1 MSGGNISANW
11 KKFKQKYTNYEIATG
26 ISSKDSATRVATLL
40 TVIGNDAID
49 VFNTLT
55 WDEEGDDKKI
65 EKVLLKFEEHCEPKK
80 NVSYERY
87 KFFSRAQESGES
99 IDQYVTILRKL
110 CETCE
115 FGTLKNS
122 LIKDRIVLGV
132 NNTKTRERLLR
143 VPDLTLQKALDVVRS
158 VEATDMQMKELDDSS
173 VHGIG
178 REKNKSTDKKT
189 PSDNEEKRPPSKKFN
204 CGNCGTRHG
213 ARECPAYGKTCNYC
227 QRRNHFQSVCRS
239 RKKVHELGVE
249 QQEGNVPDS
258 TLFVGAVTTEV
269 RIQNEECYVMLP
281 VKGHITK
288 LKIDTGSQVNIMPF
302 KDLKKIVGSN
312 PQINACTHS
321 LVSYSEDKL
330 TVLGT
335 ATLPVKSKTDVEHE
349 LTFHIVETNQPGLLG
364 LTASQDL
371 GLIKVVM
378 VAKTEEKQTE
388 PDKSEEVTKLSE
400 ELKEEVLQKYTQV
413 FTGLGRL
420 EKPYHIEV
428 DPTVTP
434 VVNPPRTVP
443 AALRDRVKE
452 ELDDMERRGVVRKVE
467 EPTDWVNSMAIV
479 EKPNGCLRICLDPR
493 HLNKAK
499 KREHFQLPTIED
511 ITTRMANAKCF
522 TKLDTNRGYWQIPL
536 DEESQ
541 LLTTFNTPFGRYCYQ
556 VTPFGITSAQEVF
569 QKRMSQH
576 FGDLEGVETD
586 IDDIIVH
593 AETEVKHDHR
603 VHAVLERCEKINL
616 TLNKEK
622 CVFKVKEVTYIGH
635 KLTQEGIKPDD
646 EKVRAINDMP
656 APTDKKGVERLLGT
670 VNYLGKFIPNLATVT
685 EPIRVL
691 LRKDIEFQW
700 AREQEKALHEI
711 KSILTKD
718 GGPVLKFFDVQK
730 PVTISC
736 DACQNLFLAKFGS
749 ERVI

>member
-1 MSGGNISANW
+1 MSQDPSIPITPAGAENTEEIQQPVEDEENTPEMAMHLGLPPPEALDLSGGNISANW

-158 VEATDMQMKELDDSS
+158 AEATDMQMKELDDSS

-178 REKNKSTDKKT
+178 GEKNKSTDKKT

-204 CGNCGTRHG
+204 CGNCGTTHR

-227 QRRNHFQSVCRS
+227 QSRNHFQSVCRS

-249 QQEGNVPDS
+249 QQEGNFPDS

-269 RIQNEECYVMLP
+269 QIQNEECYVMLP

-312 PQINACTHS
+312 PQINACTHN

-479 EKPNGCLRICLDPR
+479 EKPNGSLRICLDPR
-493 HLNKAK
+493 HLNKAI

-511 ITTRMANAKCF
+511 ITTRMANAKWF
-522 TKLDTNRGYWQIPL
+522 TKLDANRGYWQIPL

-541 LLTTFNTPFGRYCYQ
+541 VLTTFNTPFGRYCYQ

-691 LRKDIEFQW
+691 L
-700 AREQEKALHEI
+700 
-711 KSILTKD
+711 
-718 GGPVLKFFDVQK
+718 
-730 PVTISC
+730 
-736 DACQNLFLAKFGS
+736 
-749 ERVI
+749 

>member
-1 MSGGNISANW
+1 MSQDQSIPITPAGEENTAEVQHLQVEDEENTEEIQQPVEDEENTPEMAMHLGLPPPEALDLSGGNISANW

-158 VEATDMQMKELDDSS
+158 AEATDMQMKELDDSS

-239 RKKVHELGVE
+239 RKKVHELCVE

-269 RIQNEECYVMLP
+269 QIQNEECYRMLP

-288 LKIDTGSQVNIMPF
+288 LKID
-302 KDLKKIVGSN
+302 
-312 PQINACTHS
+312 
-321 LVSYSEDKL
+321 KL
-330 TVLGT
+330 T
-335 ATLPVKSKTDVEHE
+335 S
-349 LTFHIVETNQPGLLG
+349 
-364 LTASQDL
+364 
-371 GLIKVVM
+371 
-378 VAKTEEKQTE
+378 
-388 PDKSEEVTKLSE
+388 
-400 ELKEEVLQKYTQV
+400 
-413 FTGLGRL
+413 
-420 EKPYHIEV
+420 
-428 DPTVTP
+428 
-434 VVNPPRTVP
+434 
-443 AALRDRVKE
+443 
-452 ELDDMERRGVVRKVE
+452 
-467 EPTDWVNSMAIV
+467 
-479 EKPNGCLRICLDPR
+479 
-493 HLNKAK
+493 
-499 KREHFQLPTIED
+499 
-511 ITTRMANAKCF
+511 
-522 TKLDTNRGYWQIPL
+522 
-536 DEESQ
+536 
-541 LLTTFNTPFGRYCYQ
+541 
-556 VTPFGITSAQEVF
+556 
-569 QKRMSQH
+569 
-576 FGDLEGVETD
+576 
-586 IDDIIVH
+586 
-593 AETEVKHDHR
+593 
-603 VHAVLERCEKINL
+603 
-616 TLNKEK
+616 
-622 CVFKVKEVTYIGH
+622 
-635 KLTQEGIKPDD
+635 
-646 EKVRAINDMP
+646 
-656 APTDKKGVERLLGT
+656 
-670 VNYLGKFIPNLATVT
+670 
-685 EPIRVL
+685 
-691 LRKDIEFQW
+691 
-700 AREQEKALHEI
+700 
-711 KSILTKD
+711 
-718 GGPVLKFFDVQK
+718 
-730 PVTISC
+730 
-736 DACQNLFLAKFGS
+736 
-749 ERVI
+749 

>member
-1 MSGGNISANW
+1 M
-11 KKFKQKYTNYEIATG
+11 
-26 ISSKDSATRVATLL
+26 
-40 TVIGNDAID
+40 
-49 VFNTLT
+49 
-55 WDEEGDDKKI
+55 
-65 EKVLLKFEEHCEPKK
+65 
-80 NVSYERY
+80 
-87 KFFSRAQESGES
+87 
-99 IDQYVTILRKL
+99 
-110 CETCE
+110 
-115 FGTLKNS
+115 KNS

-132 NNTKTRERLLR
+132 NKTKTRERLLR

-158 VEATDMQMKELDDSS
+158 AEATDMQMKELDDSS

-269 RIQNEECYVMLP
+269 QIQNEECYVMLP

-312 PQINACTHS
+312 PQINACTHN

-371 GLIKVVM
+371 GVIKVVM

-428 DPTVTP
+428 DPTVTA
-434 VVNPPRTVP
+434 VINPPRTVP

-467 EPTDWVNSMAIV
+467 EPTDWVN
-479 EKPNGCLRICLDPR
+479 C
-493 HLNKAK
+493 
-499 KREHFQLPTIED
+499 
-511 ITTRMANAKCF
+511 
-522 TKLDTNRGYWQIPL
+522 
-536 DEESQ
+536 
-541 LLTTFNTPFGRYCYQ
+541 
-556 VTPFGITSAQEVF
+556 
-569 QKRMSQH
+569 
-576 FGDLEGVETD
+576 
-586 IDDIIVH
+586 
-593 AETEVKHDHR
+593 
-603 VHAVLERCEKINL
+603 
-616 TLNKEK
+616 
-622 CVFKVKEVTYIGH
+622 
-635 KLTQEGIKPDD
+635 
-646 EKVRAINDMP
+646 
-656 APTDKKGVERLLGT
+656 
-670 VNYLGKFIPNLATVT
+670 
-685 EPIRVL
+685 
-691 LRKDIEFQW
+691 
-700 AREQEKALHEI
+700 
-711 KSILTKD
+711 
-718 GGPVLKFFDVQK
+718 
-730 PVTISC
+730 
-736 DACQNLFLAKFGS
+736 
-749 ERVI
+749 